1 MKGNSAVLL
10 ILKGQIFRKVKKKKK
25 TSSLVC
31 PVSCM
36 SSSDK
41 GDNNKK
47 NKLSWSS
54 TNVFSIYHHVYKDRR
69 GSPRLPKQL
78 VMDEADI
85 QTYACLFPRPH
96 FPSTLHWMGM

>member
-10 ILKGQIFRKVKKKKK
+10 ILKGQIFRKVKKTNKKLC
-25 TSSLVC
+25 LVC

-47 NKLSWSS
+47 NKLSQSS
-54 TNVFSIYHHVYKDRR
+54 TDIFSIYHHIYKDRR
-69 GSPRLPKQL
+69 G
-78 VMDEADI
+78 
-85 QTYACLFPRPH
+85 FPRMKQTFKPMLVYSQGHTCPPH
-96 FPSTLHWMGM
+96 Y